1 MENKITKSL
10 KTSVQDVN
18 EAKGIVTIQITQFER
33 YDSDNDRMLKG
44 AFTKTWKEGQQVHLV
59 DHKLGLATFVGL
71 PIKKDPES
79 GIIESQLNLN
89 KQIAKDLLADYMFGH
104 EHGRSLQHS
113 HGFMAIAGKYTKNE
127 KGGKDFSE
135 IKQFEY
141 TTTLFGAVND
151 TPLHGIK
158 SESEAQDLFELLCIK
173 VSKGNYTDEYG
184 KLLEMQIERL
194 KSMILEP
201 LKHSNL
207 MQEPSKD
214 TQNDFETFYNNLN
227 LKN

>member
-1 MENKITKSL
+1 MQNKITKSL

-18 EAKGIVTIQITQFER
+18 EAKGIVTIQITQFEKF
-33 YDSDNDRMLKG
+33 DSDNDRMLKG

-59 DHKLGLATFVGL
+59 DHKMALDKFVGL
-71 PIKKDPES
+71 PVRKDAES

-89 KQIAKDLLADYMFGH
+89 KQIGKDLLADYQFSH
-104 EHGRSLQHS
+104 LHGRSLQHS
-113 HGFMAIAGKYTKNE
+113 HGFMAVSGKYTTNE
-127 KGGKDFSE
+127 KGGKDFAE

-141 TTTLFGAVND
+141 TTTLFGAVSE

-158 SESEAQDLFELLCIK
+158 SEKEAYDLFELLCLK

-184 KLLEMQIERL
+184 KLLEAEIEKL

-201 LKHSNL
+201 LKHSTLN
-207 MQEPSKD
+207 QEPEVSTQQISKRIVII
-214 TQNDFETFYNNLN
+214 
-227 LKN
+227 